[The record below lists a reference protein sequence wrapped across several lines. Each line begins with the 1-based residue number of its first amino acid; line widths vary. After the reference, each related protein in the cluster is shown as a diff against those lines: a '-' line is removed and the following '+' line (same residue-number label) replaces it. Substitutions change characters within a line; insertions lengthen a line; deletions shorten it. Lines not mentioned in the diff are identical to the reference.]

1 MPRRKIYPHKAFW
14 ADNRFLSDYNR
25 LPDDLIVNLEHYPQ
39 MGRSFRLRQPET
51 LQASAVL
58 QWLQTRLKA
67 YGVLYAITSPPGPGV
82 PVI

>member
-1 MPRRKIYPHKAFW
+1 
-14 ADNRFLSDYNR
+14 
-25 LPDDLIVNLEHYPQ
+25 

-58 QWLQTRLKA
+58 QRLQTRLKA

-82 PVI
+82 PVVYLLAVKHHKQLSFDLQRYFLSQNPR